1 MDQDIFLVILTI
13 IGVIVGAILDH
24 YGFSRY
30 KNAANLFLNAL
41 KDGRLTKEEMSEV
54 FAALSEA
61 VKDDDSKT
69 V

>member
-1 MDQDIFLVILTI
+1 MDQDILLVILTI

-24 YGFSRY
+24 YGFGRY

-61 VKDDDSKT
+61 VKDDDSKI

>member
-1 MDQDIFLVILTI
+1 MDQDILLVILTI

-24 YGFSRY
+24 YGFGRDQ
-30 KNAANLFLNAL
+30 NAANLFLNAL

>member
-1 MDQDIFLVILTI
+1 MDQDILLVILTI

-24 YGFSRY
+24 YGFGIY